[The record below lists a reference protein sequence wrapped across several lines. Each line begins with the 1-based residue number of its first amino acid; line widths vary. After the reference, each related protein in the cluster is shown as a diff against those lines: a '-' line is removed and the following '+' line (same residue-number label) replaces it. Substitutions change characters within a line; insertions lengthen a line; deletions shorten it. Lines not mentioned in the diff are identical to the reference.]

1 MDIKV
6 LCPCGAKYQF
16 PVEPVNGRLPHAIAC
31 PVCGA
36 DNTEAGNAVIQA
48 RLASEPAPIPT
59 AAPLPSGL
67 RVSAHP
73 PAPTHAPHPPLAT
86 PTVFPVSQAA
96 PNRGPSAAAKAK
108 RIGSLVVT
116 TVLVIFGAYVLF
128 HKWSKRVGGV
138 ANLVSAITGGD
149 DSGSGGPQIRWTLPN
164 DDGGVMLV
172 KSTNHTMVAQAFAEA
187 FSQVAKQTLTIT
199 AATEEYDEDASF
211 AVYPAH
217 KKAVSIMGP
226 LEWPEPQASALGAAL
241 SKQLNTIVVV
251 ALMGDD
257 AESGLVSIY
266 ENGERRF
273 LLKRWYQITS
283 LSEDGLKEFM
293 ERDGEAWAKEHGYVP
308 SPAKVLTG
316 DTDEAPFEDVN
327 NLVLKLGIDTS
338 DIPDEVK
345 GILILKPHTPT
356 P

>member
-16 PVEPVNGRLPHAIAC
+16 PVEPVNGQLPHAIAC

-59 AAPLPSGL
+59 AAPIPSGL
-67 RVSAHP
+67 RISSHP
-73 PAPTHAPHPPLAT
+73 PAPAHAPQPRPAA
-86 PTVFPVSQAA
+86 PAVFPINQAA
-96 PNRGPSAAAKAK
+96 PKRGPSAADKAK
-108 RIGSLVVT
+108 RIGSLAVT
-116 TVLVIFGAYVLF
+116 TVLVIFGAYVLY
-128 HKWSKRVGGV
+128 HKWSKRVSGV
-138 ANLVSAITGGD
+138 ASLVSAITGSD
-149 DSGSGGPQIRWTLPN
+149 DPGSGGPQIHWTLPE
-164 DDGGVMLV
+164 DDGGVLLV
-172 KSTNHTMVAQAFAEA
+172 KSTNHTIVAKAFADA
-187 FSQVAKQTLTIT
+187 FSQVTRQTLTIT
-199 AATEEYDEDASF
+199 AATDQYDEDASF

-217 KKAVSIMGP
+217 KKAVSIIGP
-226 LEWPEPQASALGAAL
+226 MEWPEPQASALAAAL
-241 SKQLNTIVVV
+241 SKQLNTVVVV

-273 LLKRWYQITS
+273 FLKRWYQITS

-293 ERDGEAWAKEHGYVP
+293 GRDGEAWAKEHGYVP

-316 DTDEAPFEDVN
+316 DTDAVPFEDVN
-327 NLVLKLGIDTS
+327 DLVLKLGIDTS

-345 GILILKPHTPT
+345 GILVLKQNTPA